1 MLRLFQPDENQI
13 KKRATRHEIIVDH
26 STEIEREKQ
35 YRIYIFFLLNYMISM
50 YVPAGGLHHL

>member
-1 MLRLFQPDENQI
+1 MIFPSEGQWGLGLPSLSMLRLFQPDENQI

-35 YRIYIFFLLNYMISM
+35 HGI
-50 YVPAGGLHHL
+50 

>member
-1 MLRLFQPDENQI
+1 MLRLFQPDEIQI

-35 YRIYIFFLLNYMISM
+35 YGI
-50 YVPAGGLHHL
+50 